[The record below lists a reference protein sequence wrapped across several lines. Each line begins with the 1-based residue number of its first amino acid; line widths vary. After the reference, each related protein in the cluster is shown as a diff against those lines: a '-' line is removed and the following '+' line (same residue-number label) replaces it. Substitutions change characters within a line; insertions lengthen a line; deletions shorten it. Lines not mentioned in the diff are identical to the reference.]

1 MEKKVCPT
9 KLSQFRRSSTSGQ
22 VSSKVG
28 DLSPTGIDLS
38 QQLASRRKNFPDK
51 SGLLS
56 TLTPATALP
65 FPSTHSFIL
74 HWVVFFGRMQDT
86 TAALYLKN
94 ISYHRWFL
102 YSVTLSNLPWS
113 ARMIHIKIW
122 SLRILKNT
130 FCPLWELGGN
140 QIMTSL
146 GACSTFSCWP
156 GTTWVLLCG
165 WPLGTVPA
173 AATLVML
180 GFPGHLRFFLEAVTS
195 QRLSYQD
202 GRFSSKK
209 QQQDG
214 WSSSANCWQKT
225 SEWPSTHPSCIY
237 KLLTMNI
244 TILKFHSGELFCL
257 DNPDHSIT
265 DFNP

>member
-1 MEKKVCPT
+1 M
-9 KLSQFRRSSTSGQ
+9 
-22 VSSKVG
+22 
-28 DLSPTGIDLS
+28 
-38 QQLASRRKNFPDK
+38 
-51 SGLLS
+51 
-56 TLTPATALP
+56 
-65 FPSTHSFIL
+65 
-74 HWVVFFGRMQDT
+74 
-86 TAALYLKN
+86 
-94 ISYHRWFL
+94 

-130 FCPLWELGGN
+130 FCPLWELDGN

-195 QRLSYQD
+195 QRLGYQD

-225 SEWPSTHPSCIY
+225 SECPSIHPASINY
-237 KLLTMNI
+237 WLWIKLFSNFTVVNYSALTTLTIVLLTL
-244 TILKFHSGELFCL
+244 ILNLLPPARWLLRSDRLRPPHCL
-257 DNPDHSIT
+257 GARRSRLWQGNPVRQDCCQVRTQNKRHRS
-265 DFNP
+265 

>member
-28 DLSPTGIDLS
+28 DLSPTDLS

-74 HWVVFFGRMQDT
+74 HWVVFFSPVQGRLQDT

-130 FCPLWELGGN
+130 FCPFWELDGN
-140 QIMTSL
+140 QIMTS
-146 GACSTFSCWP
+146 GC
-156 GTTWVLLCG
+156 LLDIFFLTQHN
-165 WPLGTVPA
+165 LGTFVWV
-173 AATLVML
+173 AT
-180 GFPGHLRFFLEAVTS
+180 GHRSSSSNSCDA
-195 QRLSYQD
+195 RLSRTPPLLSR
-202 GRFSSKK
+202 GSHL
-209 QQQDG
+209 
-214 WSSSANCWQKT
+214 AKT
-225 SEWPSTHPSCIY
+225 QLSRW
-237 KLLTMNI
+237 
-244 TILKFHSGELFCL
+244 
-257 DNPDHSIT
+257 
-265 DFNP
+265 

>member
-1 MEKKVCPT
+1 M
-9 KLSQFRRSSTSGQ
+9 
-22 VSSKVG
+22 
-28 DLSPTGIDLS
+28 
-38 QQLASRRKNFPDK
+38 
-51 SGLLS
+51 
-56 TLTPATALP
+56 
-65 FPSTHSFIL
+65 
-74 HWVVFFGRMQDT
+74 
-86 TAALYLKN
+86 
-94 ISYHRWFL
+94 

-130 FCPLWELGGN
+130 FCPLWELDGN

-165 WPLGTVPA
+165 WPLGSVPA

-195 QRLSYQD
+195 QRLGYQD

-225 SEWPSTHPSCIY
+225 SEWPSIHPASINY
-237 KLLTMNI
+237 WLWIKLFSNFTVVNYSALTTLTIVLLT
-244 TILKFHSGELFCL
+244 LKSAPPSPLTAPLWPPPASPLSGCSEVPAVAREPSATRLL
-257 DNPDHSIT
+257 PSENTEQKTQNKRQRS
-265 DFNP
+265 